1 MEDVAQAHRDPLVGP
16 CALGMPPTIGPYL
29 TPRLLP
35 AVKRYLPDL
44 RLDLIEGFTASLE
57 ERMAAGRLDLAILAT
72 TPARPGL
79 SETPLYEEP
88 FWVALPNGHALAEE
102 EDVDLADIASRELLL
117 LSDGHCLR
125 DQVYAACNLDGIR
138 SDDAAGPRTQ
148 NTSLSILLALVGAGE
163 GVTLVPATSLAEA
176 WTTDGGISVRRER
189 RVAVGRSV
197 RLIHRD
203 GYPRPALVARLADI
217 VAGILPDTVHPQ
229 RR

>member
-57 ERMAAGRLDLAILAT
+57 ERMAASRLGLAILAT

-102 EDVDLADIASRELLL
+102 DDVDLADIAPRELL

-138 SDDAAGPRTQ
+138 SDDEAGPRTQ
-148 NTSLSILLALVGAGE
+148 NTSLSTLLALVGAGE
-163 GVTLVPATSLAEA
+163 GVTLVPAISLAEA
-176 WTTDGGISVRRER
+176 WTTNGGIFVRRER
-189 RVAVGRSV
+189 SGAVGRAV

-203 GYPRPALVARLADI
+203 GYPRPAMVARLADI
-217 VAGILPDTVHPQ
+217 VAGILPDTAHP
-229 RR
+229 RRR